1 MGRAHA
7 RQPRGDQHLHRLIKA
22 NRDALAASA
31 ALQRSIFPLCPAVP
45 FPRDAQAFVS
55 GHSDFPSPSAAGLS
69 PHRCSRGSCEQ
80 HFQHICDAQVLSN
93 QACEQLTLR
102 PALVLTSVALIRAC
116 IVKAGSRSSA
126 LEMNVLMFV
135 FNCQKDMVKRKPVTG
150 NGKRLLCK
158 S

>member
-1 MGRAHA
+1 M
-7 RQPRGDQHLHRLIKA
+7 L
-22 NRDALAASA
+22 LAVSA
-31 ALQRSIFPLCPAVP
+31 ALQKSIFPLCPAVT

-69 PHRCSRGSCEQ
+69 PHRCPHGSCVR
-80 HFQHICDAQVLSN
+80 HFQHMFISDAQVLSN

-102 PALVLTSVALIRAC
+102 PALVLTSVAFIRAC
-116 IVKAGSRSSA
+116 TVKGGSRSST